1 MRPDDPV
8 RDPERL
14 RALDGYGVLDTA
26 RERAFD
32 DIARLAAR
40 LCGTPMAQVGFV
52 AADRH
57 WFKAEFGADAC
68 EMPLGRSI
76 CRLALGLAA
85 GLLVVPDLAD
95 DPRTRGNPQVAGA
108 PHLRFYA
115 GAPLRTPA
123 GEVLGTLCVLDT
135 APRPGGL
142 TPEQGDGLEALA
154 RQVMTLLAMGR
165 TLREQH
171 RLQDR
176 ILDGATDHAIIATD
190 RTGIVT
196 RWNEGA
202 RRILGWGAG
211 EVVGGPADVFFTP
224 EDREAGML
232 ETEMRLAL
240 EQGRATGERWHMRKD
255 GERFVAG
262 CETMPLGDGDG
273 GPLGFL
279 RILRDRTDQR
289 RNEAVLREAQDQL
302 RLAIE
307 AADIGVFDYDLATGE
322 LVWDDRVRALFGL
335 PPGAPVDYETFLAGL
350 HPEDRAATEAAV
362 RAALDPEGDGTFDAE
377 YRTLGLTDGVE
388 RWVAARGRR
397 FVEDG
402 RATRFV
408 GTVLDV
414 TARKRAEERQ
424 RLLAGELQHR
434 IKNTLAL
441 VQAIAGQTLRGAPD
455 PEEARRAF
463 EARLIS
469 LGRAHDILTAVNWTA
484 APVADVVEGALAP
497 HRHAD
502 PSRLRCG
509 GPDVLLTARV
519 ALSMVLVL
527 HELSTNAAKYG
538 ALSTAGGSVD
548 VRWQVEHRTDGEP
561 LFRLTWTEGG
571 GPALPGPPTRKGFG
585 SRLIERTFTA
595 ETEGEARLDYAPE
608 GLVCVLEAPL
618 AAVQEHTPV
627 PEESVGSEPR

>member
-1 MRPDDPV
+1 MTGSDDPV
-8 RDPERL
+8 RDPRRL

-32 DIARLAAR
+32 DVARLAAR
-40 LCGTPMAQVGFV
+40 LCGTPMAQVGLV
-52 AADRH
+52 AGDRH
-57 WFKAEFGADAC
+57 WFKAEVGTDAC
-68 EMPLGRSI
+68 EVPLSHSV
-76 CRLALGLAA
+76 CRHALGLTA
-85 GLLVVPDLAD
+85 GLLVIPDLAD
-95 DPRTRGNPQVAGA
+95 DPRTRGNPQVTGA

-115 GAPLRTPA
+115 GAPLRTPT
-123 GEVLGTLCVLDT
+123 GEILGTVCVLDT

-142 TPEQGDGLEALA
+142 TADQGDSLETLA
-154 RQVMTLLAMGR
+154 RQVMSLLAMAR
-165 TLREQH
+165 ALREQG

-176 ILDGATDHAIIATD
+176 ILDGATDYAIIATD
-190 RTGIVT
+190 CGGRIT

-211 EVVGGPADVFFTP
+211 EVLGDPADVFFTP
-224 EDREAGML
+224 EDREAGRPK
-232 ETEMRLAL
+232 TEMRLAL
-240 EQGRATGERWHMRKD
+240 EHGRASGERWHLRKD
-255 GERFVAG
+255 GERFFASG
-262 CETMPLGDGDG
+262 EMMPLSDGDG
-273 GPLGFL
+273 APVGFL
-279 RILRDRTDQR
+279 KILRDRTDQR

-307 AADIGVFDYDLATGE
+307 ATDIGVFDYDLTTGA

-335 PPGAPVDYETFLAGL
+335 PPGAPVTYDTFVAGL
-350 HPEDRAATEAAV
+350 HREDRAATDAAV
-362 RAALDPEGDGTFDAE
+362 QAALDPAGDGNFDVE

-469 LGRAHDILTAVNWTA
+469 LGRAHDILTAVDWTA

-502 PSRLRCG
+502 PLRLRWG

-527 HELSTNAAKYG
+527 HELCTNAAKYG
-538 ALSTAGGSVD
+538 ALSNAGGSVD
-548 VRWQVEHRTDGEP
+548 VCWQVEHRAEGEP
-561 LFRLTWTEGG
+561 LFRLTWAESG
-571 GPALPGPPTRKGFG
+571 GPALSGPPGRKGFG

-595 ETEGEARLDYAPE
+595 ETGGEARLTYAPG
-608 GLVCVLEAPL
+608 GLVCALEAPL
-618 AAVQEHTPV
+618 TAVQERRPV
-627 PEESVGSEPR
+627 PEGSNDAGR